1 MQSNTTARVD
11 SLVPTKTAGVTTRAR
26 STVHAAMPCFAE
38 VATPKGLSSFPGK
51 WEKAEYILTW
61 RQSGLANGQILTLA
75 FDAKD
80 YTLGGLKFD
89 QIGGYYVGVL
99 SRLQ

>member
-11 SLVPTKTAGVTTRAR
+11 TLTPTKTAGVTTRAR
-26 STVHAAMPCFAE
+26 TTVHSAMPCFAE
-38 VATPKGLSSFPGK
+38 VATPKALAAFPGK

-61 RQSGLANGQILTLA
+61 WQSGLDNGRILTLA
-75 FDAKD
+75 FDSKD

-89 QIGGYYVGVL
+89 QIGRYYVGVL